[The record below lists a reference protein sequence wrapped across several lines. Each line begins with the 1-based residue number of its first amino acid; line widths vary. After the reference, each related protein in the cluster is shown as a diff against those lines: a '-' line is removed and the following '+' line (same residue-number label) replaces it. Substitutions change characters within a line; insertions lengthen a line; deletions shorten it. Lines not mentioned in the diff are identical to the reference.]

1 MKILI
6 VTGNKDKYSEI
17 SSILRE
23 YHIESEQANMEVD
36 EKGESLEEIAKLK
49 AKEPYSAI
57 KKQLIV
63 DDTGVFFLACGNF
76 PGHKAKR
83 VFQKIG
89 FDGLMKSLDGKK
101 RDAAFR
107 TVICY
112 TDGVETRLFK
122 GEMKGAIIEKPGP
135 EARSG
140 LPYERIFVPQGKD
153 RTVSAMTTN
162 EKNKISH
169 RAAATRKFAGWFVS
183 RKPAGKQA

>member
-1 MKILI
+1 MKMLI

-49 AKEPYSAI
+49 AKESYSAI
-57 KKQLIV
+57 KKPLIV

-89 FDGLMKSLDGKK
+89 LDDLMKSLDGKK

-112 TDGVETRLFK
+112 TDGAETRLFK
-122 GEMKGAIIEKPGP
+122 GEMKGAIVEKPYPDAMKGM
-135 EARSG
+135 
-140 LPYERIFVPQGKD
+140 PYERIFMPHGKD
-153 RTVSAMTTN
+153 RTVSSMTM
-162 EKNKISH
+162 EDKNAISH
-169 RAAATRKFAGWFVS
+169 RAIAARKFAEWFVS
-183 RKPAGKQA
+183 HKPTN